1 MANDF
6 TANRF
11 TGRFPVSEP
20 QDEEEEES
28 CKKCLTKEIRYVC
41 GTNGRT
47 YNTECELNY
56 DRCQFG
62 VDVAREHY
70 GPCAGD
76 KSSLMLGD
84 FVNDFLEEVAK
95 EEEEEQEVETCENLR
110 CTFEK
115 DPVCGEFRDVLIPY
129 INTCYM
135 KMFSCKLAGN
145 LYSIRARGKVI
156 ILNYSLI
163 TVVRLLTTDLAKA

>member
-11 TGRFPVSEP
+11 TGRFPVHPEIEEA
-20 QDEEEEES
+20 EEEEVEES

-41 GTNGRT
+41 GTNGKT
-47 YNTECELNY
+47 YNTECELNW

-70 GPCAGD
+70 GPCADD

-84 FVNDFLEEVAK
+84 FVNDFLEEFA
-95 EEEEEQEVETCENLR
+95 EEEVETCENLR

-145 LYSIRARGKVI
+145 LYSIQARGKVYI
-156 ILNYSLI
+156 SVTI
-163 TVVRLLTTDLAKA
+163 VAR